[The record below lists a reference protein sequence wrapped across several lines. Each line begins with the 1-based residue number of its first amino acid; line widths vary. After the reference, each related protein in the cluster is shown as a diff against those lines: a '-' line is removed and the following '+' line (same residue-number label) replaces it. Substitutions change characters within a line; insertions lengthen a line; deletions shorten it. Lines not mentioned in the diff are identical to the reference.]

1 MSIDRNI
8 GDDRSVAAREEA
20 VQNGFPQPRDTRTW
34 GPRAIFGTSVSTAI
48 ATWCFLI
55 GGFAAYY
62 LPAVEGTLAII
73 AGSLVGILFIVLACL
88 PVCSKYGIDS
98 VTASRPQFGTRGSVL
113 SMVLIFA
120 STLGWNVILFILLGR
135 ATASILGA
143 FGASPASWVVNVAG
157 VLAALVVFAI
167 LARGSTAVRDFSQPI
182 AIGVL
187 LLGALVLGLLVR
199 ELGLEFIL
207 DAEPVYAWPDAKVN
221 WASAIEVLVA
231 SNLSWW
237 AYTGAMVRNSPSARQ
252 SLWPVVIGL
261 GLGVGLGSLTGL
273 YAALAIPDSGGDPT
287 QFMVDVSGPVVGVIV
302 LAFIILAN
310 IGTAVVGVYASVIAL
325 RQLPVISKTSWRTSV
340 AIAVLPAIVLV
351 GFFASPVFGRFS
363 TFLAFLGVCFGPVCG
378 IQVVDYFILRKQR
391 LDVAALYDDG
401 PGTAYR
407 YWGGVNPVGLVA
419 FGAGVATYIYLLD
432 PVTYESRAPFQYLTA
447 SLPAFV
453 MAGAIYWLGT
463 KLVLVPLG
471 KGGYTNRHTPA
482 SSSLSQES
490 QHPNATGTGSGSAT
504 PVSDPVTA
512 AQSPE
517 ARPN

>member
-1 MSIDRNI
+1 MSTQTGTDYTPAH
-8 GDDRSVAAREEA
+8 DLA
-20 VQNGFPQPRDTRTW
+20 VENGFPQPRGARTW

-62 LPAVEGTLAII
+62 LPAVEGTLAVI
-73 AGSLVGILFIVLACL
+73 AGSLLGILLIVRACL

-98 VTASRPQFGTRGSVL
+98 VTSSRPQFGTRGSVL
-113 SMVLIFA
+113 SMVLIFG

-135 ATASILGA
+135 ATASIIGA
-143 FGASPASWVVNVAG
+143 FGAAPASWVVNVAG
-157 VLAALVVFAI
+157 VIAALVVFAI
-167 LARGSTAVRDFSQPI
+167 LARGANAVRDFSQPI
-182 AIGVL
+182 AVGV
-187 LLGALVLGLLVR
+187 LVLGFLVLVFLVR
-199 ELGLEFIL
+199 EVGLGFIL

-221 WASAIEVLVA
+221 WASAIEVLIA

-273 YAALAIPDSGGDPT
+273 YAALALPESGGDPT

-302 LAFIILAN
+302 LAFIVIAN
-310 IGTAVVGVYASVIAL
+310 IGTAIVGVYASVVAL
-325 RQLPVISKTSWRTSV
+325 RQLPFVGKTSWRTSV

-351 GFFASPVFGRFS
+351 GFFAEPVFGRFS

-391 LDVAALYDDG
+391 LDVGALYDER
-401 PGTAYR
+401 PGSAYR
-407 YWGGVNPVGLVA
+407 YWGGINPIGLVA
-419 FGAGVATYIYLLD
+419 FAAGVVAYIYLLD

-447 SLPAFV
+447 SVPAFV
-453 MAGAIYWLGT
+453 VAGAVYWLGA
-463 KLVLVPLG
+463 KLVLAPLG
-471 KGGYTNRHTPA
+471 KGGYGT
-482 SSSLSQES
+482 
-490 QHPNATGTGSGSAT
+490 HP
-504 PVSDPVTA
+504 A
-512 AQSPE
+512 AQAPVAPQRPDVE
-517 ARPN
+517 AV

>member
-1 MSIDRNI
+1 MSTNQT
-8 GDDRSVAAREEA
+8 GSHTAAHHTA
-20 VQNGFPQPRDTRTW
+20 VENGFPQPRGVRTW
-34 GPRAIFGTSVSTAI
+34 GARAIFGTSVSTAI

-73 AGSLVGILFIVLACL
+73 AGSLIGILFIVLACL

-98 VTASRPQFGTRGSVL
+98 VTSSRPQFGTRGSVL

-143 FGASPASWVVNVAG
+143 FGMTPASWVVNVAG
-157 VLAALVVFAI
+157 VVAALVVFAI
-167 LARGSTAVRDFSQPI
+167 LARGSNSVRDFSQPI

-187 LLGALVLGLLVR
+187 LLGGLVLVLLIR
-199 ELGLEFIL
+199 ELGLNFIL

-221 WASAIEVLVA
+221 WASAIEVLIA

-302 LAFIILAN
+302 LTFIILAN
-310 IGTAVVGVYASVIAL
+310 IGTAIVGVYASVVAL
-325 RQLPVISKTSWRTSV
+325 RQLPVVSRTSWRTSV

-351 GFFASPVFGRFS
+351 GFFAGPVFGRFS

-378 IQVVDYFILRKQR
+378 IQVVDYFVLRKQR
-391 LDVAALYDDG
+391 FDVAALYDDR
-401 PGTAYR
+401 PGSTYR
-407 YWGGVNPVGLVA
+407 YWGGVNPVGFVA
-419 FGAGVATYIYLLD
+419 FGAGVASYIYLLD
-432 PVTYESRAPFQYLTA
+432 PITYESRAPFQYMTA
-447 SLPAFV
+447 SVPAFV
-453 MAGAIYWLGT
+453 VAGAVYWLGA
-463 KLVLVPLG
+463 KLVLERLG
-471 KGGYTNRHTPA
+471 KGGYGKHASPTATRTPPTA
-482 SSSLSQES
+482 TDTAGSPRPSSSGPL
-490 QHPNATGTGSGSAT
+490 AT
-504 PVSDPVTA
+504 PVNSQRSDAEQV
-512 AQSPE
+512 
-517 ARPN
+517 